1 MKNKFYNF
9 KRRKKTNSFR
19 MEKQDS
25 REKELLEQIK
35 FCLLCKN
42 EAQAIRM
49 LEQYKYYIQNKY
61 ENNN

>member
-1 MKNKFYNF
+1 
-9 KRRKKTNSFR
+9 

>member
-1 MKNKFYNF
+1 
-9 KRRKKTNSFR
+9 

-61 ENNN
+61 L